1 MECKRTWWIM
11 AQQQDLMRVCRIG
24 RAQGL
29 KGEVNVMVTTD
40 SPEQRFAPGS
50 VLLTQ
55 NGGSM
60 TVASS
65 RKFKQRW
72 IIRFEGVNDRN
83 ASEALK
89 GLELFVEPDHEIART
104 GDGMRADTGNSQGNS
119 VREVGGSEF
128 ADSAQFD
135 EDAGTAASAGVARD
149 TEFDEAFADSADFEG
164 VVDADAIEEDGAE
177 DEGFYAEELM
187 HLQVRIPHDTADPDG
202 EYDVAGI
209 VIDVTES
216 PAQWLLTVK
225 EPSGAESLVPFVD
238 AFIPVIDVE
247 EGYLVLTPP
256 HGLLQDR

>member
-1 MECKRTWWIM
+1 M

-72 IIRFEGVNDRN
+72 IIHFEGVNDRN

-104 GDGMRADTGNSQGNS
+104 GDGIGDGMRAD
-119 VREVGGSEF
+119 F
-128 ADSAQFD
+128 
-135 EDAGTAASAGVARD
+135 ED
-149 TEFDEAFADSADFEG
+149 
-164 VVDADAIEEDGAE
+164 VVDADADDVDSEE

-202 EYDVAGI
+202 EYDVAGT

-256 HGLLQDR
+256 NGLLQDR

>member
-1 MECKRTWWIM
+1 M

-72 IIRFEGVNDRN
+72 IIHFEGVNDRN

-104 GDGMRADTGNSQGNS
+104 GDGIGDGMRAD
-119 VREVGGSEF
+119 F
-128 ADSAQFD
+128 
-135 EDAGTAASAGVARD
+135 ED
-149 TEFDEAFADSADFEG
+149 
-164 VVDADAIEEDGAE
+164 VVDADADDVDSEE

-202 EYDVAGI
+202 EYDVAGT
-209 VIDVTES
+209 VIDVAES

-256 HGLLQDR
+256 NGLLQDR

>member
-1 MECKRTWWIM
+1 MT
-11 AQQQDLMRVCRIG
+11 QQQDLMRVCRIG

-72 IIRFEGVNDRN
+72 IIHFEGVDDRN

-89 GLELFVEPDHEIART
+89 GLELFVEPDHEIVRT
-104 GDGMRADTGNSQGNS
+104 GDSQGHS
-119 VREVGGSEF
+119 ELRAETGAEF

-135 EDAGTAASAGVARD
+135 EDAGTAASAGFSASAGVARD
-149 TEFDEAFADSADFEG
+149 TEFDEAFADSADFED
-164 VVDADAIEEDGAE
+164 VVDADADDVDSEE

-202 EYDVAGI
+202 EYDVAGT

-256 HGLLQDR
+256 NGLLQDR

>member
-1 MECKRTWWIM
+1 M

-72 IIRFEGVNDRN
+72 IIHFEGVDDRN

-104 GDGMRADTGNSQGNS
+104 GDSQGHS
-119 VREVGGSEF
+119 ELRAETGGEF
-128 ADSAQFD
+128 AD
-135 EDAGTAASAGVARD
+135 G
-149 TEFDEAFADSADFEG
+149 TEFTDGADSDVLADSTDFED
-164 VVDADAIEEDGAE
+164 VVDADAIEEDGAGDEGAGDE

-187 HLQVRIPHDTADPDG
+187 HLQVRIPHDTAEPEG
-202 EYDVAGI
+202 EYDVAGT

-216 PAQWLLTVK
+216 PAQWLLTVQ

-256 HGLLQDR
+256 NGLLQDR

>member
-1 MECKRTWWIM
+1 MESKQTWWIM

-89 GLELFVEPDHEIART
+89 GVELFVEPDHEIART
-104 GDGMRADTGNSQGNS
+104 SDSQGHS
-119 VREVGGSEF
+119 ELRAETGTEF
-128 ADSAQFD
+128 ADD
-135 EDAGTAASAGVARD
+135 IE
-149 TEFDEAFADSADFEG
+149 FADGVDSDVLADSTDFEG
-164 VVDADAIEEDGAE
+164 VVDADADDVDSEE

-202 EYDVAGI
+202 EYDVAGT

-256 HGLLQDR
+256 NGLLQDR

>member
-1 MECKRTWWIM
+1 MS
-11 AQQQDLMRVCRIG
+11 QDLLRVCRIG

-40 SPEQRFAPGS
+40 DPERRFAPGA
-50 VLLTQ
+50 VLLTRDGKQ
-55 NGGSM
+55 M

-65 RKFKQRW
+65 RRFKQRW

-89 GLELFVEPDHEIART
+89 GIELFVEPDHAI
-104 GDGMRADTGNSQGNS
+104 GRADDDGRG
-119 VREVGGSEF
+119 VE
-128 ADSAQFD
+128 
-135 EDAGTAASAGVARD
+135 AGVAGPGS
-149 TEFDEAFADSADFEG
+149 EANG
-164 VVDADAIEEDGAE
+164 RGDGAE
-177 DEGFYAEELM
+177 FSNVQPDGALSDNADFDEYDAEDAEDVDGEDDGFYAEELM
-187 HLQVRIPHDTADPDG
+187 NLKVRIPRDTADPEG
-202 EYDVAGI
+202 EYDEGGL

-216 PAQWLLTVK
+216 PAQWLLTVR

-256 HGLLQDR
+256 NGLLQDR

>member
-1 MECKRTWWIM
+1 MECKRNWWIM
-11 AQQQDLMRVCRIG
+11 AQQRDLMRVCRIG

-72 IIRFEGVNDRN
+72 IIHFEGVSDRN

-89 GLELFVEPDHEIART
+89 GVELFVEPDHEIART
-104 GDGMRADTGNSQGNS
+104 GDSQGHS
-119 VREVGGSEF
+119 ELRAETGTEF
-128 ADSAQFD
+128 ADD
-135 EDAGTAASAGVARD
+135 I
-149 TEFDEAFADSADFEG
+149 EFADGADSDVLADSADFED
-164 VVDADAIEEDGAE
+164 VVDADADDVDSEE

-202 EYDVAGI
+202 EYDVAGT

-256 HGLLQDR
+256 NGLLQDR

>member
-1 MECKRTWWIM
+1 M

-135 EDAGTAASAGVARD
+135 EDTGTAASAGFSASAGVAKD
-149 TEFDEAFADSADFEG
+149 TEFDETFADSADFED
-164 VVDADAIEEDGAE
+164 VVDADADDVDSEE

-202 EYDVAGI
+202 EYDVAGT

-256 HGLLQDR
+256 NGLLQDR

>member
-1 MECKRTWWIM
+1 
-11 AQQQDLMRVCRIG
+11 MRVCRIG

-50 VLLTQ
+50 VLLTH

-72 IIRFEGVNDRN
+72 IIHFEGVDDRN

-89 GLELFVEPDHEIART
+89 GVELFVEPDHEIART

-128 ADSAQFD
+128 ADSA
-135 EDAGTAASAGVARD
+135 
-149 TEFDEAFADSADFEG
+149 EFDEAFADSADFED

-202 EYDVAGI
+202 EYDVAGT

-216 PAQWLLTVK
+216 PAQWLLTVQ

-256 HGLLQDR
+256 NGLLQDR